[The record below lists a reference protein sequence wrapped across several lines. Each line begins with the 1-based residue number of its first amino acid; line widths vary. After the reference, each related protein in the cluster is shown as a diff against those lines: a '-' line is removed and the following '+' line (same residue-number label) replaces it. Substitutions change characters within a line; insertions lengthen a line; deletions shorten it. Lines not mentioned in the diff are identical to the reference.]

1 MSVPGRADAGM
12 TSVLTLFVIVSSPE
26 AALNAAF
33 IGCSVMGYDLRAG
46 FIHDKRRRNKR
57 LGQ

>member
-1 MSVPGRADAGM
+1 M